1 MVPERMNGGE
11 PEPIVNGE
19 EKSDR
24 PGAFAK

>member
-1 MVPERMNGGE
+1 MNGSE
-11 PEPIVNGE
+11 PEPIVNSD

>member
-1 MVPERMNGGE
+1 MNGSE
-11 PEPIVNGE
+11 PEPIVNGD

>member
-11 PEPIVNGE
+11 PELIVNGE

-24 PGAFAK
+24 PGAFVK